1 MERTALDDAPLRP
14 QKLAKPWEGLFSVHL
29 TLYIAIVLLTALASY
44 AFWARTRSIF
54 ACPASGYSADRYI
67 AYCNGA
73 NYGDYEHGAFL
84 YGLEP
89 ALDFASKADVLFLG
103 NSRMQNAFSTPATSD
118 WFSSAA
124 AKYYLM
130 GFSYGENMSFAEVL
144 LRKMHPRASVYVINV
159 DDFFNRTETPPAK
172 TVLYDQRAP
181 DRYRS
186 KKFWQTIQ
194 ERVCK
199 SFAALCGSKAATY
212 RSRETGAYDMKGE
225 SQKVVPVS
233 FDESFDQT
241 KVDQAISAANDFLNE
256 FAQDKCVILTL
267 VPSVET
273 PVGEARAIAA
283 ALRLK
288 LVMPE
293 VAGSLETGDGSHLDR
308 PSAERWS
315 QAFYQAAGPEI
326 RSCLEH
332 QGAKRS

>member
-1 MERTALDDAPLRP
+1 M
-14 QKLAKPWEGLFSVHL
+14 EGLFAAHL
-29 TLYIAIVLLTALASY
+29 TLYISVILVAALASY

-89 ALDFASKADVLFLG
+89 ALDFASRADVLFLG
-103 NSRMQNAFSTPATSD
+103 NSRMQNGFSTPATSH

-159 DDFFNRTETPPAK
+159 DDFFNRTETPPSK

-181 DRYRS
+181 GRYDS
-186 KKFWQTIQ
+186 KKFWQAIQ

-199 SFAALCGSKAATY
+199 RFAALCGAKAVTY
-212 RSRETGAYDMKGE
+212 RSRETGAYDMEGE
-225 SQKVVPVS
+225 PRKVVPVS
-233 FDESFDQT
+233 FDDS
-241 KVDQAISAANDFLNE
+241 VDQAKIDRATAAASDFLKE
-256 FAQDKCVILTL
+256 FTQDKCVILTL
-267 VPSVET
+267 APYVET
-273 PVGEARAIAA
+273 PVGEAKAIADR
-283 ALRLK
+283 LGLK

-293 VAGSLETGDGSHLDR
+293 VAGDLETGDGSHLD
-308 PSAERWS
+308 PASAERWS

-326 RSCLEH
+326 RSCLER